1 MAPTVE
7 SPDEFRIL
15 DFEIEP
21 GDVVFVR
28 LAKGPA
34 EIEAMFYA
42 HLIGRVAALSRLDI
56 QGAGPNTIGWARL
69 RDLAQSVMELLDVD
83 ELRIEGAVRAS
94 GAGPGRRPAPL
105 VFRTLRAAH
114 AVINRL
120 PETRLAVC
128 RIAEGANIPMLAAD
142 LVAMN
147 VHTYRRRQP
156 DPGLIVEVR
165 ARHGMSQREFAEVLG
180 IDIDTL
186 QNWEQGRN
194 KPDAAA
200 LNLVMAFD
208 KAPELIEQTAFEPVA

>member
-1 MAPTVE
+1 MSMNSELKAR
-7 SPDEFRIL
+7 F
-15 DFEIEP
+15 
-21 GDVVFVR
+21 
-28 LAKGPA
+28 
-34 EIEAMFYA
+34 
-42 HLIGRVAALSRLDI
+42 
-56 QGAGPNTIGWARL
+56 ARL
-69 RDLAQSVMELLDVD
+69 GPVRDADPPPLFSGDPVTLVLRLVGPLDKPISVAKR
-83 ELRIEGAVRAS
+83 LRA
-94 GAGPGRRPAPL
+94 AGL
-105 VFRTLRAAH
+105 TLRAAH

-120 PETRLAVC
+120 AETRLAVC